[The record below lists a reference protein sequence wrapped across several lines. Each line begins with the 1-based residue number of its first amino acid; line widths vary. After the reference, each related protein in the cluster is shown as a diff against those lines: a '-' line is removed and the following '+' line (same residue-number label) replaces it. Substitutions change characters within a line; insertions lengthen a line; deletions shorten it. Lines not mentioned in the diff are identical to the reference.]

1 MLDLLDY
8 EEGDGNDPND
18 VRDWLS
24 DRNGF
29 LEFSPAEERLVGVH
43 SGPVDTCGSLWR
55 YEKQMDIKW
64 LKVPFTFWPGRVQVR
79 DHRYI
84 IFEIAGRKV
93 EIDAVDNRSG
103 YLLTIVHLDSELVGL
118 TMGNWYQ
125 DGGTSSYFTSVE
137 VGDKLLHIS
146 DPSVVDPDCE
156 FKLPTIRVLSRV
168 NKSEPGIIP
177 KKRKLKSDRII
188 GKDGKWQDELRN
200 FFLPKTL
207 LSPEIFDEC
216 EEKGWPL
223 LKPNGTIIRSWDGNP
238 RDIRRKQFGEK
249 NGRDEVS
256 DYSHGAITKNPASRS
271 YTADDVKCFRR
282 LEDETRSTVFKWERL
297 DEASGEPFFQTN
309 LPIGRW
315 ILSLMR
321 QMKR

>member
-1 MLDLLDY
+1 MA
-8 EEGDGNDPND
+8 DGNDKTN
-18 VRDWLS
+18 VQNWLS
-24 DRNGF
+24 NGNGF
-29 LEFSPAEERLVGVH
+29 LEFSSDEERLVGVH
-43 SGPVDTCGSLWR
+43 SAPVDTCGSLWR
-55 YEKQMDIKW
+55 YEKQMRRRW
-64 LKVPFTFWPGRVQVR
+64 LKVPYTFWPGRVQVK

-84 IFEIAGRKV
+84 TFKIAGRKV
-93 EIDAVDNRSG
+93 EIDAVDNHFG

-118 TMGNWYQ
+118 TMGNWYRY
-125 DGGTSSYFTSVE
+125 GGNSSSFTSVK

-146 DPSVVDPDCE
+146 DPSVVDPFDK
-156 FKLPTIRVLSRV
+156 FKPPTTIILSRV

-177 KKRKLKSDRII
+177 RGRKLKSDRII
-188 GKDGKWQDELRN
+188 GKDGKWQDELRK

-271 YTADDVKCFRR
+271 YTADDVKRFRR
-282 LEDETRSTVFKWERL
+282 LEDETRSTVFKWKRL
-297 DEASGEPFFQTN
+297 DEAPGEPFFQTN